1 MSNQEKLDAAMMKL
15 ANIHKQTG
23 FKARKLEVDEN
34 GAMLLDPNNP
44 NDVEWYENDEAYDI
58 IKD

>member
-1 MSNQEKLDAAMMKL
+1 MSNQEELNAIMKKL
-15 ANIHKQTG
+15 AEVNKRTG
-23 FKARKLEVDEN
+23 FIAREIEVDKD

-58 IKD
+58 VD